1 MERVH
6 LVFFNHKIIVVVGK
20 KLVRLR
26 HILIAEM
33 KEVSYS
39 FGSLIIFKKNNPNFD
54 TNAPPF
60 KVRGCKVILGGAFF
74 NSGGCKQKIQNMSN
88 LQELHRFSQ

>member
-1 MERVH
+1 MGFHSVESVDTCLLYCIRDRPYDD
-6 LVFFNHKIIVVVGK
+6 FFF
-20 KLVRLR
+20 
-26 HILIAEM
+26 M
-33 KEVSYS
+33 KT
-39 FGSLIIFKKNNPNFD
+39 NPNFD

-60 KVRGCKVILGGAFF
+60 EIRGCKDILGGAFF

>member
-39 FGSLIIFKKNNPNFD
+39 FGSLIIFKKNNRHSVC
-54 TNAPPF
+54 T
-60 KVRGCKVILGGAFF
+60 GMTVIF
-74 NSGGCKQKIQNMSN
+74 
-88 LQELHRFSQ
+88 ED